1 MAPFCYYDH
10 DPSGFCFLVQIRAFV
25 IQTSNLHMKRKIL
38 VVVVKWRHSA
48 NGLFPLYF
56 LYELLMSL
64 LTENSFNELILS
76 DFKLPGKYNVP
87 YQINN
92 LA

>member
-1 MAPFCYYDH
+1 MAYI
-10 DPSGFCFLVQIRAFV
+10 SFV
-25 IQTSNLHMKRKIL
+25 
-38 VVVVKWRHSA
+38 
-48 NGLFPLYF
+48 F
-56 LYELLMSL
+56 SL
-64 LTENSFNELILS
+64 WIINEFIDGNSFNELILS